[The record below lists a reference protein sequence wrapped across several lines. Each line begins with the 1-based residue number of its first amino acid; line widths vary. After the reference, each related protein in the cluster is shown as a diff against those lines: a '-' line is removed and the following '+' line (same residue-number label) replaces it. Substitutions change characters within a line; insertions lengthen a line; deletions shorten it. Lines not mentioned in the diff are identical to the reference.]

1 MPHFIVYAPD
11 YTDEDAPARRL
22 KVREAHLAN
31 SAKESRISE
40 CPPYLK
46 SCITCSHSCRAELGG
61 AILSP
66 NECLDSPDAERKMAG
81 SFRIVE
87 AGSYAEVRALVESDV
102 YWTGDVWDKEKTFIL
117 PWVSAKATPWRE

>member
-1 MPHFIVYAPD
+1 MPYFIVYAPD
-11 YTDEDAPARRL
+11 YTDEGAPQRRL

-31 SAKESRISE
+31 SAKEPRI
-40 CPPYLK
+40 
-46 SCITCSHSCRAELGG
+46 RLGG

-66 NECLDSPDAERKMAG
+66 NEALDSPDAERNMAG

-87 AGSYAEVRALVESDV
+87 ADSYAEVKALVESDV